1 MGFCHNIVE
10 IDGDVIGDMIDI
22 AMQKKSTFSLSETI
36 FEKLKVFDFDSNLQ
50 RMSVLVKNK

>member
-22 AMQKKSTFSLSETI
+22 AMQKKSSFNLSETS
-36 FEKLKVFDFDSNLQ
+36 FEKLKIFDFDSNLQ
-50 RMSVLVKNK
+50 RMSVVVKNK

>member
-36 FEKLKVFDFDSNLQ
+36 FEKLKVLQ
-50 RMSVLVKNK
+50 